1 VGHHTDS
8 LEEPLMLTAR
18 SLTKRYGHVLAVD
31 DVSFDVLPGRVT
43 GFLGPNGSGKSTT
56 LRMFLGLDTPTS
68 GHALVGGRPYRE
80 IRHPLRDVGALLDVG
95 ACHPGRPARMH
106 LRLVAETN
114 QISRSR
120 VDEVLEL
127 TGLTEVGG
135 ARVGGFSLGMRQRLG
150 IAVALLGDPA
160 VLLLDEPVNG
170 LDPEGIV
177 WIRTLLRS
185 LAAEGRTVL
194 VSSHLMAEM
203 ALTADQLVVLGRGRV
218 LATGPLDQL
227 VRGSGSLEE
236 AFIKLTDAHV
246 DHRGL
251 GAR

>member
-1 VGHHTDS
+1 MG
-8 LEEPLMLTAR
+8 
-18 SLTKRYGHVLAVD
+18 
-31 DVSFDVLPGRVT
+31 
-43 GFLGPNGSGKSTT
+43 
-56 LRMFLGLDTPTS
+56 
-68 GHALVGGRPYRE
+68 
-80 IRHPLRDVGALLDVG
+80 
-95 ACHPGRPARMH
+95 
-106 LRLVAETN
+106 
-114 QISRSR
+114 
-120 VDEVLEL
+120 
-127 TGLTEVGG
+127 
-135 ARVGGFSLGMRQRLG
+135 QRLG
-150 IAVALLGDPA
+150 IGVALLGDPE
-160 VLLLDEPVNG
+160 LLIFDEPVNG

-177 WIRTLLRS
+177 WIRNLMRS
-185 LAAEGRTVL
+185 LAAEGRAVF